1 MSERLG
7 GAEDRGRGRSKLV
20 RRDGDEAVSQ
30 LVEPQEL
37 IVEKRLLDR
46 HRRALGREL
55 EELHV
60 VRFENAMA
68 KAADVNYAQ
77 HATAYEERGAE
88 KRLDSLLAENRV
100 QDVRVIDVL
109 DGERPPLGG
118 DPAGEAAAD
127 RDPRAP
133 LDLLLDS
140 LRRARDELVRAL
152 VEQEDGARVGSEDL
166 LDPVE
171 QLVEEV
177 LEREVRERRVRDAL
191 QLQQPLEACAFVVVH
206 GRGRCPSSDYRRNSA
221 FRSLDRTA
229 AEDPLPSAA
238 VEVDENA
245 PVVARAEIEI
255 AAPPDAVWDVLTDFD
270 RWPTW
275 NPDVSSMTF
284 GGDVVEGAEFRWKA
298 GPTTIT
304 STIRRIERPR
314 LIGWTGR
321 TLGTRAVH
329 VYRLEPRN
337 GATLVTTAE
346 SFNGWLARVARG
358 PMRRT
363 LNKSLDAGLEH
374 LKTRVERGA

>member
-1 MSERLG
+1 
-7 GAEDRGRGRSKLV
+7 
-20 RRDGDEAVSQ
+20 
-30 LVEPQEL
+30 
-37 IVEKRLLDR
+37 
-46 HRRALGREL
+46 
-55 EELHV
+55 
-60 VRFENAMA
+60 
-68 KAADVNYAQ
+68 
-77 HATAYEERGAE
+77 
-88 KRLDSLLAENRV
+88 
-100 QDVRVIDVL
+100 
-109 DGERPPLGG
+109 
-118 DPAGEAAAD
+118 
-127 RDPRAP
+127 
-133 LDLLLDS
+133 
-140 LRRARDELVRAL
+140 
-152 VEQEDGARVGSEDL
+152 
-166 LDPVE
+166 
-171 QLVEEV
+171 
-177 LEREVRERRVRDAL
+177 
-191 QLQQPLEACAFVVVH
+191 
-206 GRGRCPSSDYRRNSA
+206 
-221 FRSLDRTA
+221 
-229 AEDPLPSAA
+229 

-346 SFNGWLARVARG
+346 SFDGWLARVARG